1 MHVKSVIRVDGD
13 VRAGAYPRAELLV
26 LRDFLTESEQGN
38 AVAAVVT
45 GTAASGKSELL
56 HAFGQQCAEAEAT
69 VMSAL
74 CVEAEKDL
82 PFTAL
87 FQLFRGPALSGDL
100 RAKAADLLTRAEQ
113 SGLTGRPST
122 HLMLDLLELV
132 RELAAS
138 RPVVVLVDDF
148 HHVDTPSLHW
158 LMFLMRRMRTMKVLI
173 VLTESLSA
181 KQTLPLLGAEYLRLP
196 HCRRIRLK
204 PLGREEVA
212 RFVPPGQDDTLVTGL
227 HELSGGNPLLAQAL
241 LEDLR
246 ASGVPLAP
254 ETRPIPGDHYCQA
267 VAACLQRGDQDTRTL
282 AGVLAVLGK
291 GETVCL
297 AVRVAGMDQRTAG
310 RAITLL
316 HQVGLLDAGRFRHPM
331 TVTAVLADVPVA
343 ERARLHERAAALL
356 HHDGAGALDVAR
368 HLVAADRAER
378 PWAVPVLRT
387 AAELAKVDNRTSFA
401 VQCLKLAC
409 RSCGDEALEVE
420 MVTQLAGLEWRNNP
434 AIGAVH
440 TDHLYEIFL
449 AGQLPVRAAAIL
461 VRFLL
466 WHGRT
471 AEAGEVLDKLAVM
484 EPSADDRTEAEL
496 RITRLF
502 ILCSYPVLRD
512 KLPAPAV
519 KDRVPA
525 QSFDP
530 NVQAAMA
537 LSRIVT
543 NGPDDDAIASAENVL
558 KSIQLGDT
566 MVESVRSALFALIY
580 ADRLDKAVPWCEL
593 LQQEAADCDAP
604 SWQAVFAAARAE
616 MALRQ
621 GDLVTAEKQAKAAL
635 TFITP
640 QSWGVAVGVPLA
652 TLCLAA
658 VGMGKFEEAA
668 AHINQPVPASML
680 QTRFGL
686 HYLRARGR
694 LYLETDRVHAALG
707 DFVLCGEL
715 SKSWDFDLPV
725 LVPWRGDTAEAYL
738 RLGMPEKAKSLLDE
752 QLAKLAGS
760 TSHVRGISLRLKAKI
775 AEPQKRPELLR
786 EAVKIFQA
794 GGIRLELARAL
805 GDLSRAHYTL
815 AESGRARTVAR
826 QAWHIAKGC
835 HAEVICRD
843 LRLDGTGDEGKP
855 VATAAEIAASGVER
869 ELVESL
875 SEAERRVAGLASLG
889 HTNRAIASKLYITV
903 STVEQHLTR
912 VYRKLDV
919 NRRRDLPS
927 WLQVSV
933 VNSA

>member
-1 MHVKSVIRVDGD
+1 
-13 VRAGAYPRAELLV
+13 
-26 LRDFLTESEQGN
+26 
-38 AVAAVVT
+38 
-45 GTAASGKSELL
+45 
-56 HAFGQQCAEAEAT
+56 
-69 VMSAL
+69 
-74 CVEAEKDL
+74 
-82 PFTAL
+82 
-87 FQLFRGPALSGDL
+87 
-100 RAKAADLLTRAEQ
+100 
-113 SGLTGRPST
+113 
-122 HLMLDLLELV
+122 
-132 RELAAS
+132 
-138 RPVVVLVDDF
+138 
-148 HHVDTPSLHW
+148 
-158 LMFLMRRMRTMKVLI
+158 
-173 VLTESLSA
+173 
-181 KQTLPLLGAEYLRLP
+181 
-196 HCRRIRLK
+196 
-204 PLGREEVA
+204 
-212 RFVPPGQDDTLVTGL
+212 
-227 HELSGGNPLLAQAL
+227 
-241 LEDLR
+241 
-246 ASGVPLAP
+246 
-254 ETRPIPGDHYCQA
+254 
-267 VAACLQRGDQDTRTL
+267 
-282 AGVLAVLGK
+282 
-291 GETVCL
+291 
-297 AVRVAGMDQRTAG
+297 
-310 RAITLL
+310 
-316 HQVGLLDAGRFRHPM
+316 
-331 TVTAVLADVPVA
+331 
-343 ERARLHERAAALL
+343 
-356 HHDGAGALDVAR
+356 
-368 HLVAADRAER
+368 
-378 PWAVPVLRT
+378 
-387 AAELAKVDNRTSFA
+387 
-401 VQCLKLAC
+401 
-409 RSCGDEALEVE
+409 
-420 MVTQLAGLEWRNNP
+420 
-434 AIGAVH
+434 
-440 TDHLYEIFL
+440 
-449 AGQLPVRAAAIL
+449 
-461 VRFLL
+461 
-466 WHGRT
+466 
-471 AEAGEVLDKLAVM
+471 
-484 EPSADDRTEAEL
+484 
-496 RITRLF
+496 
-502 ILCSYPVLRD
+502 
-512 KLPAPAV
+512 
-519 KDRVPA
+519 
-525 QSFDP
+525 
-530 NVQAAMA
+530 
-537 LSRIVT
+537 
-543 NGPDDDAIASAENVL
+543 
-558 KSIQLGDT
+558 
-566 MVESVRSALFALIY
+566 
-580 ADRLDKAVPWCEL
+580 
-593 LQQEAADCDAP
+593 
-604 SWQAVFAAARAE
+604 

-843 LRLDGTGDEGKP
+843 LRLDGTADEGKP
-855 VATAAEIAASGVER
+855 VSTTADIAASSVER
-869 ELVESL
+869 ELIESL